1 MSNHVIGILK
11 TCPPAELKGGTISGT
26 ENHALPSPAREEVNV
41 AAQPT
46 AEGEIASPVEA
57 TSPTR
62 GACD

>member
-1 MSNHVIGILK
+1 MSSHVIGILK
-11 TCPPAELKGGTISGT
+11 ICLPAEHKGGTISGF
-26 ENHALPSPAREEVNV
+26 ENRALPSSAREEVIV